1 MSPTFA
7 IFNNLNASSIFVL
20 GLMGLLLF
28 GKDLPLIARKLAK
41 EYFRYKKMINDATSD
56 IQREMESAANH
67 LEEEK
72 RRFESEVN
80 STVPSL
86 DHTINSDSEKNGTES
101 SNGSSYGDIPAD
113 PPPYSSAQQKPSADP
128 LSLDVPAPSS
138 LSHRATEPVKSPAAQ
153 VAALDT
159 FQKGVPPPTKI
170 PPPI

>member
-7 IFNNLNASSIFVL
+7 FLNNINASSMFVL
-20 GLMGLLLF
+20 GLLGLLLF

-72 RRFESEVN
+72 RRFESDVN

-86 DHTINSDSEKNGTES
+86 DHVVNSDSTPKQIES

-113 PPPYSSAQQKPSADP
+113 PPPYSNATPQKPSADP

-138 LSHRATEPVKSPAAQ
+138 LSHRATEPAKSPAAQ
-153 VAALDT
+153 VAALVRAALEMAA
-159 FQKGVPPPTKI
+159 GVQDA
-170 PPPI
+170 